1 MTNMNMIMRWR
12 DDLKKI
18 EEYHKGNRAR
28 VGQKWLEKMEDPC
41 IQCWILKGLKQNKKG
56 IKKSKIYSGYNI
68 RNG

>member
-41 IQCWILKGLKQNKKG
+41 I
-56 IKKSKIYSGYNI
+56 
-68 RNG
+68 